1 MSMSFWLGMCIYIKM
16 TVVTHHFYFAS
27 QTNLCKAASLL
38 LHPVMFRA
46 TVFFFGLGGMSPR
59 CRTLHFKRKSDILK
73 LFYLI
78 RHNVKKGKITR
89 AVL

>member
-1 MSMSFWLGMCIYIKM
+1 M
-16 TVVTHHFYFAS
+16 TVVTYHFYFAS

-38 LHPVMFRA
+38 LHPLMFRA
-46 TVFFFGLGGMSPR
+46 TFFLFFFGGMGPR

-78 RHNVKKGKITR
+78 RHNVKKVKITGT
-89 AVL
+89 VL